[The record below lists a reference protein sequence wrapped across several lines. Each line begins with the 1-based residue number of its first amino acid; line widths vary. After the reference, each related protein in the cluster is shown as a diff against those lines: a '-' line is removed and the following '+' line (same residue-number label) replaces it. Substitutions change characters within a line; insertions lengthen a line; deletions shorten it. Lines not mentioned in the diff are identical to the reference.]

1 MACYNGVVR
10 RAFTEAPLESRVD
23 MFSKLLERDPENPM
37 VLYSLGS
44 ELFKE
49 KRYTEASERLRKA
62 VENKPDYSVAYR
74 TLGRALYELKE
85 DDEALRV
92 FEEGRNIAQRNGD
105 LQTVKEIDVFTKRLR
120 KRRGETKTGES

>member
-1 MACYNGVVR
+1 
-10 RAFTEAPLESRVD
+10 
-23 MFSKLLERDPENPM
+23 MFSKLLDRDPENPM

-49 KRYTEASERLRKA
+49 GRYEESRDMLRKA

-74 TLGRALYELKE
+74 TLGRALYELEE
-85 DDEALRV
+85 DEEAMRV
-92 FEEGRNIAQRNGD
+92 FEEGRGIAQNNGD

-120 KRRGETKTGES
+120 KRRGEPEDGGA

>member
-1 MACYNGVVR
+1 M
-10 RAFTEAPLESRVD
+10 ESRVE

-49 KRYTEASERLRKA
+49 ERYTEARDRLRKA

-74 TLGRALYELKE
+74 TLGRALYELEE
-85 DDEALRV
+85 DEEALRI
-92 FEEGRNIAQRNGD
+92 FDEGRDIAQRNGD

-120 KRRGETKTGES
+120 KRRGEPETGES

>member
-1 MACYNGVVR
+1 M
-10 RAFTEAPLESRVD
+10 ESRVE
-23 MFSKLLERDPENPM
+23 MFSKLLERDPDNPM

-49 KRYTEASERLRKA
+49 EHYVEARDRLREA

-74 TLGRALYELKE
+74 TLGRALYELEE
-85 DDEALRV
+85 DEEALQV

-120 KRRGETKTGES
+120 KRRSEPGTRES